1 MRCETPAPPSSS
13 ASRGAQEAEAPDG
26 FFSEVDEEDDSD
38 FFVSDFEPLSEEPL
52 SEELDDDSEDEE
64 DSDLEAADSFSF
76 SRARR
81 LVP

>member
-1 MRCETPAPPSSS
+1 VRLG
-13 ASRGAQEAEAPDG
+13 GAQEADAPEG

-38 FFVSDFEPLSEEPL
+38 FFVSDFEPLSEE
-52 SEELDDDSEDEE
+52 LDDDSDEEE